1 MSSLPDPPAPT
12 RLTPW
17 EPEVLEAVRATPAP
31 LYAVAYPLPDGGWQV
46 SLLEGEGG
54 LRDAFA
60 ATDLEAA
67 DVALQE
73 RGYLSLA
80 SAMRRDWEKLFP
92 VKARQERGTPVF
104 RDPGE

>member
-1 MSSLPDPPAPT
+1 MSDLAGQQMAAPSKWGT
-12 RLTPW
+12 CASSR
-17 EPEVLEAVRATPAP
+17 V
-31 LYAVAYPLPDGGWQV
+31 
-46 SLLEGEGG
+46 EGEGD
-54 LRDAFA
+54 LRDAFT

-67 DVALQE
+67 DLASQE

-80 SAMRRDWEKLFP
+80 SAMRRDWEKLSL